1 MRKESNMDCSREEN
15 SRLRRELRELKSR
28 LGEDHGRNKV
38 KLGTFQNTFQNFF
51 HFRQTWRIRYQET
64 LAL

>member
-1 MRKESNMDCSREEN
+1 MRKESNIECSREEN

-38 KLGTFQNTFQNFF
+38 T
-51 HFRQTWRIRYQET
+51 
-64 LAL
+64 